1 MKKRKLFN
9 IALATSMATAA
20 IVAVAP
26 VDAEAAKSFSDLA
39 PTDPHYPNVMNLTE
53 RGVINGYPDGTFKP
67 YEPIHRGHAAKIL
80 ALALGLDTK
89 NVKDP
94 DFKDIS
100 KSYPYYGEIA
110 ALVEAGI
117 INGFEDGTYGPNKH
131 LTRGQMAKII
141 SRAYE
146 LKGDTKNLPFT
157 DIAISPY
164 KEEIAALYD
173 NKVTVGSTPTT
184 FSPVAP
190 VTRGQLASFVVRA
203 EAATAAVEETIVEIK
218 DGKVITETGSYEIT
232 EELQK
237 VFNEDNAAAL
247 KDAKVKVVIDKVNSD
262 KIKGI
267 QAITLVAPYTT
278 FNADGYKI
286 PSVTIEANGVEV
298 SNLKADKV
306 IVEKDVRATLE
317 EIEVK
322 ELVAKE
328 DAELTLDADSK
339 IQKLV
344 IPKGASIDDVVTN
357 FDDVKDAIDRV
368 VDSTGKKVDTDTP
381 PAGGGGGGGAGGGT
395 SNTELVQKA
404 LDDLNK
410 NENFKKFISP
420 FGDIQKIDHTNK
432 KIIVKVSSNAK
443 TLADLRKDLVNSQDK
458 FSVFDLIG
466 TDSNVGTLY
475 DNVNKVTIVATKA
488 NDNAVLVLKKGEIS
502 NAVFE
507 PKKETIKNLVK
518 NFIDDL
524 SSDDITTLGDL
535 ANTYGESG
543 KQKIKVTV
551 DFKSGTDPEYTIV
564 LLNNPH
570 H

>member
-94 DFKDIS
+94 GFKDIS

-306 IVEKDVRATLE
+306 TVEKDVRATLE

-381 PAGGGGGGGAGGGT
+381 PAGGGGGGAGPSTPNYKNTVDNAINDFIKQHRNEFVNFGKLQLDGDQIKMIVTDKNQTLSNGLDELSGKKGT
-395 SNTELVQKA
+395 IKTFITE
-404 LDDLNK
+404 K
-410 NENFKKFISP
+410 NEPLF
-420 FGDIQKIDHTNK
+420 
-432 KIIVKVSSNAK
+432 
-443 TLADLRKDLVNSQDK
+443 
-458 FSVFDLIG
+458 
-466 TDSNVGTLY
+466 
-475 DNVNKVTIVATKA
+475 NKVKQVSVEIKLKDQSTITYNK
-488 NDNAVLVLKKGEIS
+488 
-502 NAVFE
+502 
-507 PKKETIKNLVK
+507 
-518 NFIDDL
+518 
-524 SSDDITTLGDL
+524 
-535 ANTYGESG
+535 TYGEKDQIIDDIMNDFDSLAG
-543 KQKIKVTV
+543 IMDRIGVETLGEFVDEYKEKSTIQVTIEFNDSAKPV
-551 DFKSGTDPEYTIV
+551 TYNIV
-564 LLNNPH
+564 LKTSNSL
-570 H
+570 

>member
-94 DFKDIS
+94 GFKDIS

-110 ALVEAGI
+110 ALVEVGI

-306 IVEKDVRATLE
+306 TVEKDVRATLE

-410 NENFKKFISP
+410 NEKFKEFISP
-420 FGDIQKIDHTNK
+420 FGDIQEINHTNK
-432 KIIVKVSSNAK
+432 KIIVKVSPNK
-443 TLADLRKDLVNSQDK
+443 TLDDLRKELVNSQDK
-458 FSVFDLIG
+458 FSVVDLIG

-488 NDNAVLVLKKGEIS
+488 NGNAVLELKKEEIS
-502 NAVFE
+502 NAVFK

-518 NFIDDL
+518 DFINDL
-524 SSDDITTLGDL
+524 SSDNTTLGDL

-543 KQKIKVTV
+543 DQEIKVTV

-564 LLNNPH
+564 LTQ
-570 H
+570 